1 MDWKFHNE
9 SSAIE
14 RPDVFFFKFTLGM
27 LSFHPPIRTP
37 LVFSFCQVQKN
48 DMCRNMVI
56 MGCGEATRW
65 NTVTVGWEFH
75 ELLSY
80 VARTQ
85 KQGEFTQTTGI
96 FSLKNILAHYMY
108 NGRQVRLYVLVG
120 TWTNEIPHWK
130 PFFTNVEATV
140 QSFPQWSMF
149 SAVQEMSSYYKKLVV
164 FISGT
169 LYRLYVNKSLYIRI
183 PDPYEA
189 TSLLG
194 MSWGCWVLNAVQLHT
209 AIFFNCIIMVPQH
222 NGMNQ
227 TLNEPAKSC
236 NSPNYVALGFPGLSM
251 APSITAQHARVRQCH
266 SGCVLVGRCGW
277 WVWSLNEKTE
287 I

>member
-1 MDWKFHNE
+1 MPKTLKSLKNEVGNNGLEVSWWKFSNWK
-9 SSAIE
+9 AGC
-14 RPDVFFFKFTLGM
+14 FFFQI
-27 LSFHPPIRTP
+27 HPWYVKCSPTP

-85 KQGEFTQTTGI
+85 KQGEFTQTTDLL
-96 FSLKNILAHYMY
+96 SLKNILAHYMC

-130 PFFTNVEATV
+130 PFFTNVKATV

-149 SAVQEMSSYYKKLVV
+149 SAKQEMSSYYKRLVV

-169 LYRLYVNKSLYIRI
+169 LYRLYINKSLYK
-183 PDPYEA
+183 DP
-189 TSLLG
+189 
-194 MSWGCWVLNAVQLHT
+194 
-209 AIFFNCIIMVPQH
+209 
-222 NGMNQ
+222 
-227 TLNEPAKSC
+227 
-236 NSPNYVALGFPGLSM
+236 
-251 APSITAQHARVRQCH
+251 
-266 SGCVLVGRCGW
+266 
-277 WVWSLNEKTE
+277 WSLWSN
-287 I
+287 

>member
-1 MDWKFHNE
+1 MDWKFHDE

-14 RPDVFFFKFTLGM
+14 RPDVFFFQIHPWYVKC
-27 LSFHPPIRTP
+27 SPPIRTP

-75 ELLSY
+75 ELLSN

-85 KQGEFTQTTGI
+85 KQGEFTQTTGL

-108 NGRQVRLYVLVG
+108 NGRRVRLDVLVG
-120 TWTNEIPHWK
+120 TWTNEFPHWK
-130 PFFTNVEATV
+130 PFFTKVKAKV

-149 SAVQEMSSYYKKLVV
+149 SAVQEMSRYYKKLVV

-169 LYRLYVNKSLYIRI
+169 LYRLYINKSLYK
-183 PDPYEA
+183 DP
-189 TSLLG
+189 
-194 MSWGCWVLNAVQLHT
+194 
-209 AIFFNCIIMVPQH
+209 
-222 NGMNQ
+222 
-227 TLNEPAKSC
+227 
-236 NSPNYVALGFPGLSM
+236 
-251 APSITAQHARVRQCH
+251 
-266 SGCVLVGRCGW
+266 
-277 WVWSLNEKTE
+277 WSLWSN
-287 I
+287 